1 MPSFLPASLRGAT
14 SATTPGLN
22 TAVTPLG
29 RLPPGPPA
37 QAGSRP

>member
-14 SATTPGLN
+14 SATTPDLN
-22 TAVTPLG
+22 AAVSALG
-29 RLPPGPPA
+29 RVPPARPA